1 MRAIPIAVL
10 VAAVLTNCASATT
23 SLATESVPSASP
35 PPIALTLAVVKQFP
49 RDTACFLEGFQWTPT
64 VAGGGFY
71 ESCGETG
78 ASTMRIT
85 NLKGQVLKKV
95 AVPDVFAEGT
105 VRLGD
110 RLYQLTWRER
120 VVFVRNPVTLA
131 VLETRALP
139 TEIREGWGMTTIG
152 TKLVVSDGTS
162 RIYFVDP
169 KGWKVTRTMAVSSAG
184 SPVDQLNELELI
196 NGQLWANVWRSE
208 TIVVINPANGQVSA
222 NISLSGLRPRS
233 TDADPE
239 AVANGIAFD
248 PKAKRIFVTGKN
260 WPVLYQVRTQAV

>member
-23 SLATESVPSASP
+23 TLATESVPPASP
-35 PPIALTLAVVKQFP
+35 PPIALRLAVVKQFP